1 MSSSATTRSANPTA
15 DMTKSSLLQSLTIST
30 ARSVGSPCERCIQ
43 VFQQF
48 TSKVQGFIQQI
59 QGKRHAVLTST
70 FTNMLDASGT
80 LQARA
85 PRRAHSE
92 PLTRRARWVAA
103 VIGIALSIANAP
115 STQGSI
121 DAIESVHLLADK
133 QLTEKQEYCHDQITF
148 LESSNNKNANNG
160 SHWGYYQGRS
170 KVLKGAPDDYQFYW
184 YWSYVSHRYGITQ
197 YDEPNYCNALHHLRV
212 KGWQ

>member
-1 MSSSATTRSANPTA
+1 MISIARSAGN
-15 DMTKSSLLQSLTIST
+15 
-30 ARSVGSPCERCIQ
+30 PCERCIQ
-43 VFQQF
+43 VSQQF
-48 TSKVQGFIQQI
+48 TSKVQGSIQQI

-70 FTNMLDASGT
+70 FTNELDCSGT

-85 PRRAHSE
+85 PQG
-92 PLTRRARWVAA
+92 LTPSRLRVARGVAA
-103 VIGIALSIANAP
+103 AIGITLSIASAP